1 MKVSRCEADKSMGKF
16 QDGKRRA
23 RDKLKSID
31 GGHGGLGEGGG
42 QEPGHGGSDGRAAIA
57 GQECTTRNS
66 GQKWP
71 RVHS

>member
-1 MKVSRCEADKSMGKF
+1 MKGESVLSGHIDSKF

-42 QEPGHGGSDGRAAIA
+42 
-57 GQECTTRNS
+57 TR
-66 GQKWP
+66 
-71 RVHS
+71 